1 MDALSK
7 YGDYIMK
14 DTYLSRFYQQ
24 VAQVILHRPRS
35 IVGALAF
42 AIALGLN
49 PILAST
55 TGYAQEAAHPVS
67 HANVN
72 INSADAEALAQ
83 GLKGVGISRAQEIV
97 RYRTTFGPF
106 ASIDELMDVKGV
118 GLSTIEKNR
127 AVLTLE

>member
-1 MDALSK
+1 MN
-7 YGDYIMK
+7 

-24 VAQVILHRPRS
+24 FAQVILHRPQS

-55 TGYAQEAAHPVS
+55 TGYAQEAAHSVA

-72 INSADAEALAQ
+72 INSADAQALAQ
-83 GLKGVGISRAQEIV
+83 GLKGVGLSRAQEIV
-97 RYRTTFGPF
+97 RYRETFGPF
-106 ASIDELMDVKGV
+106 ASIDELVEVKGV
-118 GLSTIEKNR
+118 GMSTIEKNR